1 MRNSVNQAKANRV
14 ELRDVIEQD
23 LPLFFEHQ
31 LDEDANRMAAFTAE
45 DPSNQDAFMARW
57 IKILSNEA
65 ITKKTILFEGEVVGN
80 LGSFEMFGEPH
91 VAYWIAKP
99 YWGQGI
105 ATQALAEFLTHVKP
119 LLLYARVA
127 KDNIGSV
134 RVLQKCGFVI
144 AGEDKGFSNARGAEV
159 EEYILMLR

>member
-1 MRNSVNQAKANRV
+1 MTTNKIQ
-14 ELRDVIEQD
+14 LRDTTKDD
-23 LPLFFEHQ
+23 LPILFEHQ

-45 DPSNQDAFMARW
+45 DPGNQDAFMERW
-57 IKILSNEA
+57 IKILGNEA
-65 ITKKTILFEGEVVGN
+65 ITKKSILFEGQVVGN
-80 LGSFEMFGEPH
+80 VGSFDMFGEPH

-105 ATQALAEFLTHVKP
+105 ATQALTEFLTHVKNRP
-119 LLLYARVA
+119 LYARAA

-134 RVLQKCGFVI
+134 RVLQKCGFI
-144 AGEDKGFSNARGAEV
+144 ITGEDKGFSNARGEDV